1 MSFRELMSKH
11 NLLGGR
17 YSVPPTS
24 PPSPPLLQRGQ
35 VLLQKELLSLFL
47 FGMDVSISRKRVP
60 IFSKDVSIFSKK
72 ICITSTK
79 KKVVKF
85 FTSNVVLPKNNRI
98 HTNTGFMLLEKKN
111 PETNEQ
117 EASVSQNDLGE
128 AMGRFAGQRRMAER
142 LKDPIVVKT
151 KDEFECIQIKI
162 PHPKKES
169 QCPSSGGGH

>member
-1 MSFRELMSKH
+1 MSKH

-35 VLLQKELLSLFL
+35 VLLQKELLPLPLQGRLHLQEESPHLQPGRLHLQQEDLHHLHQKESGQIFHFKCCSSKEQQNSHKHRL
-47 FGMDVSISRKRVP
+47 HAPRK
-60 IFSKDVSIFSKK
+60 KA
-72 ICITSTK
+72 
-79 KKVVKF
+79 
-85 FTSNVVLPKNNRI
+85 
-98 HTNTGFMLLEKKN
+98 

-169 QCPSSGGGH
+169 QCPSNGGGH

>member
-98 HTNTGFMLLEKKN
+98 HTNTGFMLLEKKTLKQMN
-111 PETNEQ
+111 KKLLSAKMTLEK
-117 EASVSQNDLGE
+117 
-128 AMGRFAGQRRMAER
+128 RWAGLQGKEEW
-142 LKDPIVVKT
+142 LKD
-151 KDEFECIQIKI
+151 
-162 PHPKKES
+162 
-169 QCPSSGGGH
+169 